1 MIRTSGN
8 GDGVI
13 AASETAEAKENAEK
27 KKKRKC
33 CLKAK
38 RRRSFKKEG
47 VINCIRCCNCDGSV
61 DHCL

>member
-27 KKKRKC
+27 KKKENA
-33 CLKAK
+33 AK

>member
-27 KKKRKC
+27 KKKKM
-33 CLKAK
+33 LPEGQEKK
-38 RRRSFKKEG
+38 VFQEGRR
-47 VINCIRCCNCDGSV
+47 N
-61 DHCL
+61 

>member
-27 KKKRKC
+27 KKKKKM
-33 CLKAK
+33 LPEGQEKK
-38 RRRSFKKEG
+38 VFQEGRR
-47 VINCIRCCNCDGSV
+47 N
-61 DHCL
+61 